1 MYKLGL
7 LKQPPIDSPIPNP
20 QSPYTEVNLI
30 VSNKA
35 LKISLL
41 IGLGVVLFIAA
52 MSIASL
58 DFARWL
64 NCNSPFTSSVDKNS
78 DVCRRLQ
85 SAP

>member
-1 MYKLGL
+1 M
-7 LKQPPIDSPIPNP
+7 SH
-20 QSPYTEVNLI
+20 
-30 VSNKA
+30 KA

-52 MSIASL
+52 MSVASL

-64 NCNSPFTSSVDKNS
+64 NCNSPFTPAVDKNS